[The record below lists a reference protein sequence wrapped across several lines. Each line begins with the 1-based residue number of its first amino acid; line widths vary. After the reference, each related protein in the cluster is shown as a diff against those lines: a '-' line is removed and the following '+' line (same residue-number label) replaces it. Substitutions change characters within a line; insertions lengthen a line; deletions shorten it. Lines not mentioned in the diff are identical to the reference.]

1 MTIAVR
7 LRNFLEGRRI
17 RYEEIA
23 HPRTETSS
31 RTAQATHVPGR
42 LVAKSVV
49 VHHELGYALAVV
61 PSSHRVELDTLQ
73 GLLGKRLGLA
83 SENEIAKL
91 FEDCDLGAVP
101 PIGAAYGMPVVID
114 ESLVN
119 AADVYFEG
127 GDHATL
133 VHVTGDGFRELMKEA
148 RSAQFSHPA

>member
-1 MTIAVR
+1 MTIATR
-7 LRNFLEGRRI
+7 LRNYLDGQQI
-17 RYEEIA
+17 RYDEIA

-31 RTAQATHVPGR
+31 RTAQAAHVPGR

-91 FEDCDLGAVP
+91 FEDCDRGAVP
-101 PIGAAYGMPVVID
+101 PVGAAYGVPVVI
-114 ESLVN
+114 EEGLVN
-119 AADVYFEG
+119 ASDVYFEG

-133 VHVTGDGFRELMKEA
+133 VHVTGDGFRKLMKEA
-148 RSAQFSHPA
+148 RAAQFSHPA